1 MVPLWEQTRLT
12 LSRLELMEPTHAHA
26 FRSVIRMLN
35 LCLDSAKWETPG
47 VRNGLYLLE
56 VESSQKA
63 LRFSGQELLHG
74 R

>member
-1 MVPLWEQTRLT
+1 
-12 LSRLELMEPTHAHA
+12 MEPTHAHA
-26 FRSVIRMLN
+26 FRSVIRMSN